1 MQSDRDAFLAGV
13 AAWSSAEVWLE
24 ASNLIAWLRVT
35 CETKQRAAPEKMI
48 PENLREPQERF
59 RGKR

>member
-1 MQSDRDAFLAGV
+1 MQTERDAFLAEV

-35 CETKQRAAPEKMI
+35 CETKQPCRAREDDCRKLARAAGAVQ
-48 PENLREPQERF
+48 R
-59 RGKR
+59 